1 MVGVGVEQQGP
12 QEEELQV
19 ALEEEPSSVGGKGV
33 QAGVFCHDPA
43 PSSAQEAQLAA
54 AQLLCNLT

>member
-12 QEEELQV
+12 QEEGTSGGVGGGTQFG
-19 ALEEEPSSVGGKGV
+19 GGKGV